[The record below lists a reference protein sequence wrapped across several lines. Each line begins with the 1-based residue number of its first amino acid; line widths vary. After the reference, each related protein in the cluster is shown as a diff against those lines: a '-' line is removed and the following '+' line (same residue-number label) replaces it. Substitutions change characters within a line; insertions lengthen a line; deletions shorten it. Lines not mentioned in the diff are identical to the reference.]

1 MKPAEEKLRE
11 LLILLDATEAEEID
25 CDEFLDRVA
34 AYVDHVNAE
43 ELPQALRTVSQHAS
57 VCPECREELEAL
69 LEHYSNS

>member
-11 LLILLDATEAEEID
+11 LLKLLDATEAEEID
-25 CDEFLDRVA
+25 CGEFLDRVA
-34 AYVDHVNAE
+34 AYVDNVNAE
-43 ELPQALRTVSQHAS
+43 ELPQALQTVSQHAS